1 MDERGAALLEALI
14 ASALA
19 LVIGA
24 AVLGVLAELPAQAAR
39 WEEAAAARQR
49 VRAVEVRLA
58 RIAAGARS
66 IELQVD
72 GAPVRVPSI
81 WPRRLGLFRPGGA
94 GEVSAGAVT
103 FLSRVDGH
111 RDVVLA
117 SALGST
123 ASSVAFAPGPG
134 CGAAPACGLRAGDLL
149 LAVSRDGACGLFRV
163 SAAGERLDLAA
174 VMEPGAPAFEPGSV
188 LVPIVVDA
196 LSFDAGAGAL
206 RRYDG
211 YRSDNVMADGL
222 RDGVFEPWPAAALGD
237 GPFIGTGPLAFD
249 VDQLS
254 LEGVG
259 LTLSALPVPRMP
271 PAPGARLSWRAG
283 RWP

>member
-1 MDERGAALLEALI
+1 MGERGSALLEALI
-14 ASALA
+14 ASALVA
-19 LVIGA
+19 VIGA

-49 VRAVEVRLA
+49 VRAIEVRLA
-58 RIAAGARS
+58 RIAAGARP

-72 GAPVRVPSI
+72 GARVRVPSI
-81 WPRRLGLFRPGGA
+81 WPRRLGLFRPGA
-94 GEVSAGAVT
+94 PGEVSPDAAT

-111 RDVVLA
+111 RAVVLR
-117 SALGST
+117 SALGSGS
-123 ASSVAFAPGPG
+123 SSVAFTTEPG
-134 CGAAPACGLRAGDLL
+134 CGTAAACGLRAGDLL
-149 LAVSRDGACGLFRV
+149 LAVSREGACGLFRV

-174 VMEPGAPAFEPGSV
+174 IMEPAAAAFEPGSV
-188 LVPIVVDA
+188 LVPVVIDA
-196 LSFDAGAGAL
+196 MSFDPDEGAL

-211 YRSDNVMADGL
+211 YRSDSVMADGL
-222 RDGVFEPWPAAALGD
+222 QRGVFEPWPAAALGD
-237 GPFIGTGPLAFD
+237 GPFIGAGPLAFD

-259 LTLSALPVPRMP
+259 LRLAARPVARTP
-271 PAPGARLSWRAG
+271 PAPGAWLRWRAG